1 MKLCKF
7 SFLMMSCVMA
17 AAFVAGCS
25 SSDTAEGTIGRAYD
39 PSQPVKLLSFYP
51 DSGKY
56 LEKVILKGSNLGND
70 PKAIKVY
77 FNSHKAAVVG
87 STGENVYVLAHVCR
101 VTPVSSPLLWEK
113 THWSTPKHSG
123 TISQLPSVL
132 SQAMVIKTRW
142 W

>member
-51 DSGKY
+51 DSRP
-56 LEKVILKGSNLGND
+56 LQNLTSFSIILVFEHYWLTCSL
-70 PKAIKVY
+70 Y
-77 FNSHKAAVVG
+77 F
-87 STGENVYVLAHVCR
+87 
-101 VTPVSSPLLWEK
+101 
-113 THWSTPKHSG
+113 
-123 TISQLPSVL
+123 
-132 SQAMVIKTRW
+132 
-142 W
+142 